1 MCGIQREADRIINIY
16 KKVKNRVR
24 LKPIKFTKFT
34 NFEKNNLHT
43 YYLLI
48 KSSFTFPVRPG
59 SHEPQG
65 SFSDTIRHLV
75 STRYSVRSRGQRE
88 VRPPQFLRIVQSVR
102 I

>member
-1 MCGIQREADRIINIY
+1 MTNKIY
-16 KKVKNRVR
+16 K
-24 LKPIKFTKFT
+24 IYKFRDKQLTSI
-34 NFEKNNLHT
+34 
-43 YYLLI
+43 LLI